1 MKLHI
6 HKINDEKIAEVV
18 SDGIA
23 VHKVQDML
31 DIMADANYQ
40 GAINMIINE
49 SNIVPDFFNLKTRL
63 AGEILQKFSNYNMR
77 LAIVGKFER
86 YQSESL
92 QAFMIES
99 NRGDRVF
106 FVPDV
111 QTAKQKLTG
120 NNL

>member
-63 AGEILQKFSNYNMR
+63 AG
-77 LAIVGKFER
+77 
-86 YQSESL
+86 
-92 QAFMIES
+92 
-99 NRGDRVF
+99 
-106 FVPDV
+106 
-111 QTAKQKLTG
+111 
-120 NNL
+120 